1 MPYRTA
7 IGTYQSHKDVI
18 LSRHW
23 VPASYTF
30 IGGSSAPVSA
40 DSDGNKI
47 LYAGQVVSVDIAT
60 GKAYP
65 HNLNHAAQ
73 TAVGV
78 LIEDVNLRFS
88 DEPATILVQGWVDE
102 NLCTDLEVFG
112 TVGAAAKSSLS
123 GRVNFTKRGL

>member
-7 IGTYQSHKDVI
+7 MESYQAHKDVL
-18 LSRHW
+18 LSRVW

-40 DSDGNKI
+40 DGNGDKI
-47 LYAGQVVSVDIAT
+47 LYAGQVVSVDIAS

-78 LIEDVNLRFS
+78 LIEDVNLRRG
-88 DEPATILVQGWVDE
+88 DEAATIVVQGWVDE